1 MDFIHQADA
10 AVAALERA
18 LLDELPEQDRS
29 SSVVYSDGVVHP
41 PHTRLTLAGRELSA
55 PEEFLVC
62 FVDEVPGAN
71 WSHPC
76 RYVTV
81 TAAAARQDTPALWP
95 PEMGRLPAPW
105 RLLYRPDDV
114 PEWQVMPTAD

>member
-1 MDFIHQADA
+1 MDIPSPADA

-18 LLDELPEQDRS
+18 FLGNLPERDRT
-29 SSVVYSDGVVHP
+29 SSVVYSGGVVHP
-41 PHTRLTLAGRELSA
+41 PHTRLTVAGREVSA
-55 PEEFLVC
+55 PAEFLVC

-71 WSHPC
+71 WSHHC

-81 TAAAARQDTPALWP
+81 TAADHQDTLALWP

-105 RLLYRPDDV
+105 RLLHQPNDV
-114 PEWQVMPTAD
+114 PDWQLMPTTS